1 MMEKEVLHVERYN
14 IPKIKNSKGHVA
26 SIIDLFVAIYS
37 KASQSIK
44 RLHLP
49 VIRTGRY
56 YASLGKRAIR

>member
-1 MMEKEVLHVERYN
+1 MERYN